1 MEVCSVVDLVVDSVV
16 ACPWDQE
23 EVVGTMD
30 LREISEQLID
40 ALMVHILHLYSKK
53 HMLLISVVMREIS
66 F

>member
-1 MEVCSVVDLVVDSVV
+1 MVDLVVDSVV

-40 ALMVHILHLYSKK
+40 ALMVHILHLYLKNTCY
-53 HMLLISVVMREIS
+53 
-66 F
+66 